1 LSVSLEVHQTLRRLH
16 RFFEGV
22 LGIGER
28 VERTLFV
35 IDAETGRPVFP
46 APPGV
51 FDEGSIS
58 LHAPEDE
65 PGALMVL
72 GRAVE
77 IDPLRDAACDRWL
90 MHHGK
95 ARWAR
100 WAALEIESVK
110 DVGTVLGGEEA
121 QVANPLRG
129 VEGALCKW
137 VNKEHEFAMRRA
149 CARSTG
155 MAPASALLVA
165 VDPYGLDVRA
175 HFGAVRVE
183 FEGVAL
189 DEGAARRA
197 VEGALGL

>member
-1 LSVSLEVHQTLRRLH
+1 VSLEVHQTLRRLH
-16 RFFEGV
+16 RFYEGV

-35 IDAETGRPVFP
+35 IAAETGRPVFP

-51 FDEGSIS
+51 LDEESIT

-65 PGALMVL
+65 PWALMVL
-72 GRAVE
+72 GRPVE

-110 DVGTVLGGEEA
+110 DVETVLGGEEA
-121 QVANPLRG
+121 QVENPLRG

-137 VNKEHEFAMRRA
+137 VNREHGAELSEA
-149 CARSTG
+149 CARAVG
-155 MAPASALLVA
+155 RRPDSALLVG

-197 VEGALGL
+197 VTGVLGL